1 MTTLREQLLAV
12 LDSHDTSLADA
23 RADLDITTAALADEQ
38 RKHGITHAALVTARE
53 GLALQADTIGMLSAE
68 VTRLKARIAALEPAV
83 PARRRP
89 LLGGSS
95 PGPETGM
102 STAAVQRVIDRWGK
116 GAAVRA
122 FSPSGWTPA
131 PAVADCGRLLASWKP
146 DLTRPIDEQACLA
159 ALASAPAGSKVCVW
173 HEPDVK
179 IRQGNASASGM
190 RDRQH
195 EFARI
200 VRAHRPDLD
209 IMGVLSGFTFNPAK
223 NFRVED
229 YLDPADFD
237 VLAVDLDGGA
247 GYVDY
252 RSRVARM
259 LEWMASAGMTR
270 WTVAEFGTE
279 TTTDFG
285 PAERAAWL
293 VEQTTALLELD
304 NPPEEICLF
313 EARSMPAYIL
323 SDGVE
328 RDTWARLI
336 ATSRGA

>member
-1 MTTLREQLLAV
+1 MTTILEQLLAV
-12 LDSHDTSLADA
+12 LDSHDSQLTDA
-23 RADLDITTAALADEQ
+23 RTERDIATAALADEQ
-38 RKHGITHAALVTARE
+38 RKHGITQDNLDAAQQVIGE
-53 GLALQADTIGMLSAE
+53 LATEIDA
-68 VTRLKARIAALEPAV
+68 LKARIAALEPA

-102 STAAVQRVIDRWGK
+102 SNAAVQRVIDRWGK
-116 GAAVRA
+116 GVAVRS

-131 PAVADCGRLLASWKP
+131 PNVADCGRLLASWKP

-179 IRQGNASASGM
+179 IRQGGADARGM
-190 RDRQH
+190 RDRQR

-200 VRAHRPDLD
+200 VRTHRPDLD
-209 IMGVLSGFTFNPAK
+209 IMGVLSAYTFHPQRGFKVA
-223 NFRVED
+223 D
-229 YLDPADFD
+229 YLDLADFD
-237 VLAVDLDGGA
+237 VLAVDLDGSTGYLDYA
-247 GYVDY
+247 GG
-252 RSRVARM
+252 RVPQ
-259 LEWMASAGMTR
+259 LLDWLASVGRTR
-270 WTVAEFGTE
+270 WTVAEYGTE
-279 TTTDFG
+279 TTTGFG

-293 VEQTTALLELD
+293 EEQTRALLALD

-313 EARSMPAYIL
+313 EAKSMPAYIL

-328 RDTWARLI
+328 RDTWAKLVAETRQE
-336 ATSRGA
+336 G

>member
-1 MTTLREQLLAV
+1 MTTILEQLLAV
-12 LDSHDTSLADA
+12 LDSHDSQLTDA
-23 RADLDITTAALADEQ
+23 RTERDIATAALADEQ
-38 RKHGITHAALVTARE
+38 RKHGITQDNLDAAQQVIGE
-53 GLALQADTIGMLSAE
+53 LATEIDA
-68 VTRLKARIAALEPAV
+68 LKARIAALEPA

-102 STAAVQRVIDRWGK
+102 SNAAVQRVIDRWGK
-116 GAAVRA
+116 GVAVRS

-131 PAVADCGRLLASWKP
+131 PNVADCGRLLASWKP

-179 IRQGNASASGM
+179 IRQGGADARGM
-190 RDRQH
+190 RDRQR

-200 VRAHRPDLD
+200 VRTHRPDLD
-209 IMGVLSGFTFNPAK
+209 IMGVLSAYTFHPERA
-223 NFRVED
+223 FRPED
-229 YLDPADFD
+229 YLDVADFD

-247 GYVDY
+247 GPVDY

-259 LEWMASAGMTR
+259 LAWMASVGVTR

-279 TTTDFG
+279 TTVAFTA
-285 PAERAAWL
+285 AERAAWL
-293 VEQTTALLELD
+293 VVQTGALLDLD
-304 NPPEEICLF
+304 NPPEEVCLF
-313 EARSMPAYIL
+313 EARHIPAYIL
-323 SDGVE
+323 GDGLE
-328 RDTWARLI
+328 RDTWAKLI
-336 ATSRGA
+336 ADTRQEG

>member
-12 LDSHDTSLADA
+12 LDSHDTSLADEQRQHAATHETLAAA
-23 RADLDITTAALADEQ
+23 RTIVAGQSDTIEALKAEVTALRALIADLD
-38 RKHGITHAALVTARE
+38 
-53 GLALQADTIGMLSAE
+53 
-68 VTRLKARIAALEPAV
+68 PA

-102 STAAVQRVIDRWGK
+102 SNAAVPRIIDRWGA
-116 GAAVRA
+116 GAAVRS
-122 FSPSGWTPA
+122 FSASGWTPA